1 MQKETRD
8 LKFKLLIYLSPWLQA
23 GSKKKEKKKNK
34 INSSKGFLFSNYV
47 LKNKVLRKCRQKLLK

>member
-1 MQKETRD
+1 MAMQKETRD

-34 INSSKGFLFSNYV
+34 IQRIFIFQLCIEKQGTENVGRN
-47 LKNKVLRKCRQKLLK
+47 

>member
-23 GSKKKEKKKNK
+23 GSKKRKEKEQNQFIQRICISQLCIEKQ
-34 INSSKGFLFSNYV
+34 GT
-47 LKNKVLRKCRQKLLK
+47 

>member
-34 INSSKGFLFSNYV
+34 IQRIFIFQLCIEKQGTENVGRN
-47 LKNKVLRKCRQKLLK
+47 